1 MVFKIAFEFS
11 VFLNSS
17 ANAKGLKLLFV
28 GISFGAAMLWLT
40 ITKLETTKK
49 MIFNAGILRGIRY
62 KMMKLTTSQ
71 IQRLSEKILAQ
82 WKSQDLITFKSDE
95 KIVLQT
101 IKDCITKN
109 ILAEDQLDKEIFGM
123 IETLQNEHG
132 EQYSRG
138 KMFPILKQKL
148 AKERKFIL

>member
-1 MVFKIAFEFS
+1 
-11 VFLNSS
+11 
-17 ANAKGLKLLFV
+17 
-28 GISFGAAMLWLT
+28 
-40 ITKLETTKK
+40 